1 MNPELVFHPLG
12 DQAVL
17 VSFGNSISQELSQAV
32 YSLYHAL
39 RKNADPSWLDIIPA
53 YASVTVVFDAKQL
66 AGQSGSPYEVQVK
79 EIRTV
84 AELATETQIK
94 EYRKVRIPV
103 CYHPDFALDSAN
115 ICKRMKLTEE
125 ALIALHTEKS
135 YFVYMIG
142 FLPGFAYMG
151 SVDPRMASPRLDK
164 PRTLVPKGSVGIA
177 GFQTGIYPFDS
188 PGGWNIIGRTPLNMF
203 DLEKEEPA
211 LLQPG
216 DEVHFYAIDK
226 DIFNE
231 MQQQQPVSIQA

>member
-1 MNPELVFHPLG
+1 MNHELVFHPLG

-53 YASVTVVFDAKQL
+53 YASVTVVFDAKQN
-66 AGQSGSPYEVQVK
+66 AAQSTSPYEAQIK
-79 EIRTV
+79 KIRTV
-84 AELATETQIK
+84 AELATETQVK
-94 EYRKVRIPV
+94 EHRKVRIPV
-103 CYHPDFALDSAN
+103 CYHPDFSFDSAI

-125 ALIALHTEKS
+125 ELIALHTEKS

-151 SVDPRMASPRLDK
+151 SVDPRIASPRLDK

-188 PGGWNIIGRTPLNMF
+188 PGGWNIIGRTPLNMV
-203 DLEKEEPA
+203 DLKKEEPV

-216 DEVHFYAIDK
+216 DEVHFYSIDK
-226 DIFNE
+226 NTFNE
-231 MQQQQPVSIQA
+231 MLQQHSTSIHA

>member
-1 MNPELVFHPLG
+1 MNPELIFHPLG

-17 VSFGNSISQELSQAV
+17 VSFGNSISQELSQKV
-32 YSLYHAL
+32 YSLYYAL

-53 YASVTVVFDAKQL
+53 YASVTVLFDAKQL
-66 AGQSGSPYEVQVK
+66 AGRQSGSPYEAQVK
-79 EIRTV
+79 KIR
-84 AELATETQIK
+84 AAADLATETQFK
-94 EYRKVRIPV
+94 QHRKVRIPV

-115 ICKRMKLTEE
+115 MCKRMKLTEE
-125 ALIALHTEKS
+125 ALINLHTEKS

-188 PGGWNIIGRTPLNMF
+188 PGGWNIIGRTPLSMF
-203 DLEKEEPA
+203 DLEKEEPV

-216 DEVHFYAIDK
+216 DEVRFYAINK
-226 DIFNE
+226 SAFNE
-231 MQQQQPVSIQA
+231 MQQQPLSILA

>member
-1 MNPELVFHPLG
+1 MNQKLVFHPLG

-17 VSFGNSISQELSQAV
+17 ISFGNTISQELSRAV
-32 YSLYHAL
+32 YSLYYAL

-53 YASVTVVFDAKQL
+53 YASVTVVFDAKPL
-66 AGQSGSPYEVQVK
+66 GQSGSPYELQVK
-79 EIRTV
+79 KIKAV
-84 AELATETQIK
+84 AELATETELK
-94 EYRKVRIPV
+94 EHRKVRIPV
-103 CYHPDFALDSAN
+103 CYHPDFALDIAN
-115 ICKRMKLTEE
+115 ICNRMKLTEE
-125 ALIALHTEKS
+125 AIIGLHTEKS

-151 SVDPRMASPRLDK
+151 SVDPRIASPRLDK

-203 DLEKEEPA
+203 DLKNEEPV

-216 DEVHFYAIDK
+216 DEVHFYSIDRNT
-226 DIFNE
+226 FNE
-231 MQQQQPVSIQA
+231 MLKQQSFSVPA

>member
-12 DQAVL
+12 DQAIV
-17 VSFGNSISQELSQAV
+17 VSFGNSISQELSKAV
-32 YSLYHAL
+32 YSLYHTL
-39 RKNADPSWLDIIPA
+39 HKNADPSWLDIIPA

-66 AGQSGSPYEVQVK
+66 AEQYGSPYEVQVK
-79 EIRTV
+79 KIKAL
-84 AELATETQIK
+84 AELATETQVK
-94 EYRKVRIPV
+94 EQRRVRIPV
-103 CYHPDFALDSAN
+103 CYHPEFALDSLN

-125 ALIALHTEKS
+125 ELIALHTEKS

-151 SVDPRMASPRLDK
+151 SVDPRIASPRLDK
-164 PRTLVPKGSVGIA
+164 PRTVVPKGSVGIA

-188 PGGWNIIGRTPLNMF
+188 PGGWNIIGRTPFNMF
-203 DLEKEEPA
+203 DLKKEEPV

-226 DIFNE
+226 NRFYE
-231 MQQQQPVSIQA
+231 MQQEQAISIQV

>member
-1 MNPELVFHPLG
+1 MNVELIFHPLG

-17 VSFGNSISQELSQAV
+17 ISFGNSISQELSRTV
-32 YSLYHAL
+32 YSIYHAL
-39 RKNADPSWLDIIPA
+39 RKNTDPSWLDIIPA
-53 YASVTVVFDAKQL
+53 YASVTVVFDAKPL
-66 AGQSGSPYEVQVK
+66 AGQSGLTYEVQLKKIKAV
-79 EIRTV
+79 V
-84 AELATETQIK
+84 ELATETQIK
-94 EYRKVRIPV
+94 ENRKVNIPV
-103 CYHPDFALDSAN
+103 CYHPDFAIDSAN

-125 ALIALHTEKS
+125 ELIALHTEKS

-151 SVDPRMASPRLDK
+151 SVDSHIATPRLDK

-188 PGGWNIIGRTPLNMF
+188 PGGWNIIGRTPLNIF
-203 DLEKEEPA
+203 DLEKEEPV

-226 DIFNE
+226 RTFNE
-231 MQQQQPVSIQA
+231 LIRQQTFSIQE

>member
-1 MNPELVFHPLG
+1 MKPELVFHPLG

-17 VSFGNSISQELSQAV
+17 VSVGNNISQALSKDV

-39 RKNADPSWLDIIPA
+39 RKHTDPSWLDIIPA
-53 YASVTVVFDAKQL
+53 YASVTVVFDAKQFVTPS
-66 AGQSGSPYEVQVK
+66 ASVYETQVK
-79 EIRTV
+79 KIKAV
-84 AELATETQIK
+84 AALATATQDQAP
-94 EYRKVRIPV
+94 RVVRIPV
-103 CYHPDFALDSAN
+103 CYHADFALDSSS

-125 ALIALHTEKS
+125 QLINLHTEKS

-151 SVDPRMASPRLDK
+151 SVDPRIASPRLDK

-203 DLEKEEPA
+203 DPAKEAPTF
-211 LLQPG
+211 LQPG
-216 DEVHFYAIDK
+216 DEVYFYAIDK
-226 DIFNE
+226 NTFNE
-231 MQQQQPVSIQA
+231 MKQESIAIQS